1 MTAHRSRR
9 WFQLSLKSL
18 FLLTLL
24 VATFFAGYSLALR
37 QAEAERRRAELEAQ
51 RAIEEARLQ
60 VEAKALQAQQL
71 QPPPFGLTWQV
82 WPQQGQVWPQ
92 PQPALWP
99 QPEQNWNILPPSKQ

>member
-1 MTAHRSRR
+1 MTIPRSRR

-60 VEAKALQAQQL
+60 AEALQAQL
-71 QPPPFGLTWQV
+71 HWSFNSLTGYFTALARTSLPLPGLR
-82 WPQQGQVWPQ
+82 
-92 PQPALWP
+92 
-99 QPEQNWNILPPSKQ
+99 PPSPLACLWLPLLG